1 MSQIAE
7 GVKTTKSAH
16 DLAARLGVE
25 MPITD
30 AMYRIVYEDEPA
42 RQAVSALMGRAP
54 KHELA

>member
-1 MSQIAE
+1 
-7 GVKTTKSAH
+7 VKTTKSAH

-30 AMYRIVYEDEPA
+30 VMYKVLYEDQPA
-42 RQAVSALMGRAP
+42 REALTALMGRAP